1 MLTYTPGGYMIAARI
16 YTPGGYILTSRKDT
30 LGGYIKPKNTNK
42 KRKGEFAYGDEEMP
56 ALQ

>member
-16 YTPGGYILTSRKDT
+16 YTPGGYTCTRNTD
-30 LGGYIKPKNTNK
+30 IKP
-42 KRKGEFAYGDEEMP
+42 KGEFAYGYEEMP